1 MKEWEEQGRK
11 KNVRK
16 KKIILVP
23 IGKGKGSK
31 KNGGGD
37 HVSFK

>member
-1 MKEWEEQGRK
+1 MRGAGYKEKCEG
-11 KNVRK
+11 

-23 IGKGKGSK
+23 IRKGKGSK